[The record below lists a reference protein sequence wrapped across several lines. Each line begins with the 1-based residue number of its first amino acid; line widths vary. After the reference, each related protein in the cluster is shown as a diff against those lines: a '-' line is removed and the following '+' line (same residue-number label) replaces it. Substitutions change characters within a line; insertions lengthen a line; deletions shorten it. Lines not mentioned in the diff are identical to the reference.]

1 MVLVGKTGAGKSSSG
16 NTILGRK
23 VFRAALSGSSITKEC
38 WKETGDVA
46 GRELVLVDTPGLFDT
61 EYSEKELQQ
70 EISKC
75 INMTAPGPHAIIL
88 VISLGPFTEEER
100 LSVEKIRALFG
111 EEADKHTMIL
121 FTHGDDLSCTIEE
134 YLSSANEPLKDLISR
149 CGQRYHVFN
158 NKEVQD
164 RIQVLELLEKVD
176 SMILANNNEFYTSEM
191 YREVEQRLKMRED
204 ELRKIYEQK
213 LHEQQLELEAK
224 YQEEK
229 RKLQENLDV
238 LKESVEE
245 KEKKIKQ
252 LQHLVTRNN
261 QTLAEY
267 KRYYEHKLNAV
278 RQEAEQSQL
287 SEEILKRV
295 IHELKSWSVK

>member
-23 VFRAALSGSSITKEC
+23 AFRAAQSGSSITKEC

-46 GRELVLVDTPGLFDT
+46 GRELLLVDTPGLFDT
-61 EYSEKELQQ
+61 EYSEKELKQ

-111 EEADKHTMIL
+111 EEADKHTTIL

-134 YLSSANEPLKDLISR
+134 YLSSATEPLKDLISR

-164 RIQVLELLEKVD
+164 RIQVLELLEKVY

-204 ELRKIYEQK
+204 ELRKFYKQK

-224 YQEEK
+224 FQEEK

-261 QTLAEY
+261 QILTEY
-267 KRYYEHKLNAV
+267 KIYYEHKLNAV
-278 RQEAEQSQL
+278 RQEAEQSQFN
-287 SEEILKRV
+287 EEILTRV
-295 IHELKSWSVK
+295 LHELKYWSVK